1 MQKKYTKIISLILF
15 ILMLVVCLTACGASD
30 MMKEEMNTII
40 GAPSYDSGFDGFYG
54 DSAVGSTEST
64 SKPGASNESGNV
76 ADNRK
81 IIEEYEMTI
90 ETKEFDTLL
99 PLIKEKAKEMG
110 GYVEASSTDNN
121 RYSRYAYFTIRI
133 PQGSS
138 EKFNGFISENSNVI
152 YSETKTTDVTLTYVD
167 IQSRIASYEAEKAKL
182 EELMAQATNLSDVLQ
197 IQNRLTDVIYQIESY
212 ESKLRT
218 YDNLIDFTTI
228 DLTIREVE
236 KETVVAEL
244 TIWEEIKLNLEDNFE
259 DVGDFL
265 VGLFVGT
272 VSSIPYLLLLG
283 GFSAIVI
290 CIMVICRKLTKKAK
304 AKKAEKPNQET
315 TPATDIKEA
324 NKK

>member
-1 MQKKYTKIISLILF
+1 MQQKYTKIISLVLS
-15 ILMLVVCLTACGASD
+15 ILMLITCLTACSSG
-30 MMKEEMNTII
+30 MKEETII
-40 GAPSYDSGFDGFYG
+40 GGINNSPSYDMEFDGFTDNSFVNKG
-54 DSAVGSTEST
+54 EAKPESPSAG
-64 SKPGASNESGNV
+64 NEGGNV

-90 ETKEFDTLL
+90 ETKEFDSLL

-121 RYSRYAYFTIRI
+121 RYYRYAYFTIRI

-152 YSETKTTDVTLTYVD
+152 YSETRTTDVTLTYVD
-167 IQSRIASYEAEKAKL
+167 IQSRIASYQAEKAKL

-265 VGLFVGT
+265 VGLFIGT
-272 VSSIPYLLLLG
+272 ISSVPYLLLLG

-304 AKKAEKPNQET
+304 AKKAEKLNQAT
-315 TPATDIKEA
+315 TPATE
-324 NKK
+324 KKDEKK